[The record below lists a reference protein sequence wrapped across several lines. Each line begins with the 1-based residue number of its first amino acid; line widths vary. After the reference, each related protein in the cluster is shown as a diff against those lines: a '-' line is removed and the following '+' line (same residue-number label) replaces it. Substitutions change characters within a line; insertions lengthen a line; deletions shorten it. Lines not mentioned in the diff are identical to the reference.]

1 MLRERPAAAVAWLER
16 LLAGVQVLG
25 KFPHRGRMVPEVA
38 RQDIREIMVR
48 PYRVLYRVDTKR
60 VIVLTVRHMRRAF
73 DPTEAEG

>member
-1 MLRERPAAAVAWLER
+1 MLRERPAAAVAWLAR

-25 KFPHRGRMVPEVA
+25 MFRHRGPMVPEVA
-38 RQDIREIMVR
+38 RQATRELTVR